1 MARYMVATR
10 CGTPTGLLRFPD
22 MEYDEDKVDEMVLA
36 LLFLT
41 TFEESPDGA
50 RAWKG
55 HDWNVL
61 NRLHA
66 KGYIS
71 DPRSKAKSVVVTEE
85 GVKQSR
91 ALFTKYFAKKLTDGQ
106 R

>member
-1 MARYMVATR
+1 
-10 CGTPTGLLRFPD
+10 
-22 MEYDEDKVDEMVLA
+22 MEYDQDKVDEMVLA

-41 TFEESPDGA
+41 MFEETPDGA

-61 NRLHA
+61 DRLHA

-71 DPRSKAKSVVVTEE
+71 DPRSKGESVVVTEE
-85 GVKQSR
+85 GVKQAR
-91 ALFTKYFAKKLTDGQ
+91 ALFAKYFRKENH
-106 R
+106 

>member
-1 MARYMVATR
+1 VLVFQTEVARD
-10 CGTPTGLLRFPD
+10 GTHSLSADLLHLPRRDIWWPSDAVGPTGLVRFLG
-22 MEYDEDKVDEMVLA
+22 MEYDEDKVDEIVLA

-41 TFEESPDGA
+41 MFEETPYGA

-61 NRLHA
+61 DRLHA

-71 DPRSKAKSVVVTEE
+71 DPRSKTNRS
-85 GVKQSR
+85 
-91 ALFTKYFAKKLTDGQ
+91 
-106 R
+106 

>member
-1 MARYMVATR
+1 
-10 CGTPTGLLRFPD
+10 
-22 MEYDEDKVDEMVLA
+22 MEYDEQKVDEMVLA

-41 TFEESPDGA
+41 TFEEGPYGA

-55 HDWNVL
+55 YDWNVL
-61 NRLHA
+61 DRLHA

-71 DPRSKAKSVVVTEE
+71 DPKSKAESVVVTEE

-91 ALFTKYFAKKLTDGQ
+91 ALFAKHFGKKLTDGQ
-106 R
+106 H

>member
-1 MARYMVATR
+1 
-10 CGTPTGLLRFPD
+10 

-41 TFEESPDGA
+41 TFEESPYEA

-61 NRLHA
+61 DRLHA

-71 DPRSKAKSVVVTEE
+71 DPRSKAKPVVVTEE

-91 ALFTKYFAKKLTDGQ
+91 ARFAKYFGKNLADGQ
-106 R
+106 RCFEAMLEGLRQRTCPR

>member
-1 MARYMVATR
+1 
-10 CGTPTGLLRFPD
+10 

-36 LLFLT
+36 LLLLT
-41 TFEESPDGA
+41 TFEETPSGA

-55 HDWNVL
+55 HDWNVFD
-61 NRLHA
+61 RLHA

-85 GVKQSR
+85 GVKPSR
-91 ALFTKYFAKKLTDGQ
+91 ALFAEYFWKENH
-106 R
+106 